1 MKLILAY
8 ICYFS
13 GDMISKLFYWDILV
27 GPLYPVY
34 NKLIQWSTV
43 LDTNNVIWEKR
54 NGYYVDK

>member
-1 MKLILAY
+1 MKLILAH

-13 GDMISKLFYWDILV
+13 GDMVSKLFYWDILV
-27 GPLYPVY
+27 DPLYPVY
-34 NKLIQWSTV
+34 NKLMQWSTE